1 MAPKKVS
8 VLFYEP
14 APGSRD
20 EVVGQVNGALSEEGH
35 EVSLMPVNDDLS
47 KLISSLETQKPDIVF
62 NLCETFAGKDAFEMH
77 VTAVLELLGQRF
89 TGTGPVGMALR
100 QDKALSKKLLQF
112 YGIPCPAYA
121 VFDKENLEFAGRM
134 RFPLF
139 VKPLRGDGSLCVDD
153 YSLVSD
159 YESLITRAGQIQDEL
174 GQPALVEEYIEGREL
189 YASLLGNNPPEVLPL
204 VEMDFS
210 ALPAKHPRIYGRQG
224 KFGSGTEQ
232 YEGTKSTAE
241 VHLPPEVLARTVKI
255 ARDAVRA
262 LQAQDYARVDIRLSP
277 DGTPYVIE
285 VNANPYLEETTET
298 ALAALKAG
306 IEYPA
311 LINRILELAWERCE
325 KAARVNPHR
334 TRGGVRLRS
343 GKTVPSCISNPG

>member
-8 VLFYEP
+8 ILFYEP
-14 APGSRD
+14 APVSRD
-20 EVVGQVNGALSEEGH
+20 EVVGQVNEALSKEGH
-35 EVSLMPVNDDLS
+35 KVSLIPVNDDLG
-47 KLISSLETQKPDIVF
+47 KLISGLKSQQPDIVF
-62 NLCETFAGKDAFEMH
+62 NLCETFAGKDSFEMH
-77 VTAVLELLGQRF
+77 VTAVLELLGLRF

-112 YGIPCPAYA
+112 YDIPCPAYA
-121 VFDKENLEFAGRM
+121 VFDKDDLEFAGRM

-139 VKPLRGDGSLCVDD
+139 VKPLRGDASLCVDD

-174 GQPALVEEYIEGREL
+174 GQPALVEEYIQGREL
-189 YASLLGNNPPEVLPL
+189 YASVLGNTPPQVLPL

-210 ALPAKHPRIYGRQG
+210 ALPAMHPRIYGWQA
-224 KFGSGTEQ
+224 KFGTGTEQ
-232 YEGTKSTAE
+232 YEGTKSTVE
-241 VHLPPEVLARTVKI
+241 VVLPPEVLARTIKV
-255 ARDAVRA
+255 ARDAARA
-262 LQAQDYARVDIRLSP
+262 LQARDYARVDIRLSP

-306 IEYPA
+306 IEYSA
-311 LINRILELAWERCE
+311 LINRILELSWERYE
-325 KAARVNPHR
+325 KTTRVKPR
-334 TRGGVRLRS
+334 ETRGGIRLRS
-343 GKTVPSCISNPG
+343 GKMVPSCIRKPG